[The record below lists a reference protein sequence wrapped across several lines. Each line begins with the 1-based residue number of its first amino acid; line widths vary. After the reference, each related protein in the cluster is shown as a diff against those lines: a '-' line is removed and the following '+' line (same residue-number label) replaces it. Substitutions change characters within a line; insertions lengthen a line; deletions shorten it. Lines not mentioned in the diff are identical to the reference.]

1 MLKDF
6 EIIFFS
12 FRFCTSSTKTNVI
25 SFERAYLIVILYFRY
40 WLFFFSFCL
49 FSGLFRHFLL
59 HKFIYF
65 ILKSTSQMHAY
76 NKVRLWK
83 KTILRLLHQ
92 IRFFLSVSIFY
103 FSISYCH
110 VCKENWRAILI
121 LLYNN
126 TGAYFFVCL
135 FVKQTNKQINGSVLL
150 RE

>member
-1 MLKDF
+1 MLKYF
-6 EIIFFS
+6 EIFIFS
-12 FRFCTSSTKTNVI
+12 FRFCTSSKKTNLI
-25 SFERAYLIVILYFRY
+25 SFKRAYLIVILYFRY

-83 KTILRLLHQ
+83 KKLFLRLLNQ
-92 IRFFLSVSIFY
+92 IRFFLSVSIYY

-121 LLYNN
+121 ILYIN

-135 FVKQTNKQINGSVLL
+135 FVNKQIKK
-150 RE
+150 

>member
-1 MLKDF
+1 MLKYF
-6 EIIFFS
+6 EIFIFS
-12 FRFCTSSTKTNVI
+12 FRFCTSSKKTNLI
-25 SFERAYLIVILYFRY
+25 SFKRAYLIVILYFRY
-40 WLFFFSFCL
+40 WFFFFSFCL

-59 HKFIYF
+59 HKFNYF

-83 KTILRLLHQ
+83 KMILRLLNQ
-92 IRFFLSVSIFY
+92 IRFFLSVSIYY

-121 LLYNN
+121 ILYIN

-135 FVKQTNKQINGSVLL
+135 FVNKQIKK
-150 RE
+150 

>member
-1 MLKDF
+1 MFLNLFWK
-6 EIIFFS
+6 ILRYLFFS
-12 FRFCTSSTKTNVI
+12 LFGFCTSSTKTNVI
-25 SFERAYLIVILYFRY
+25 SFKSYLIVILYFRY
-40 WLFFFSFCL
+40 WLFFSFCL

-59 HKFIYF
+59 HKLIHF

-83 KTILRLLHQ
+83 KKLFLRLLNQ
-92 IRFFLSVSIFY
+92 IRFFLSVSIYY

-121 LLYNN
+121 ILYIN

-135 FVKQTNKQINGSVLL
+135 FVNKQIKK
-150 RE
+150 

>member
-1 MLKDF
+1 MKGF
-6 EIIFFS
+6 EISFF
-12 FRFCTSSTKTNVI
+12 FLFGFCTSSTKTNVI
-25 SFERAYLIVILYFRY
+25 SFKRAYLIVILYFRY
-40 WLFFFSFCL
+40 WLFFSFCL

-92 IRFFLSVSIFY
+92 IRFFLSVSNFY

-121 LLYNN
+121 ILYNN

-135 FVKQTNKQINGSVLL
+135 FVNKQTNKQLNK
-150 RE
+150 